1 MKVLITDDVHPLLIE
16 SLQHM
21 GYEVTF
27 RPEIT
32 FEETLSLISPY
43 TGLIINSK
51 IFCGDELLNKTPNL
65 KWIGR
70 LGSGMEVID
79 TKACD
84 ARGVKYFNSPEGNRN
99 AVGEHALGLLLNV
112 MNNITKSNNEVK
124 KGKWI
129 REANRGEELSGKTIG
144 IIAFGNT
151 GEAFAKILRGFD
163 VTILAYDKYKKGFSS
178 DFVKESTLEE
188 IHEKADI
195 VSLHLPLTEETKYMV
210 DEKFLN
216 SFHKPIYLINT
227 SRGKVLKTTALIDAL
242 QSGKVKA
249 AGLDVLENE
258 KINTFSET
266 EKQWF
271 DALVKDERIVLTP
284 HIAGWTVESK
294 RKIAE
299 VIISTLKGFETL

>member
-16 SLQHM
+16 QLQQI
-21 GYEVTF
+21 GYQVDF
-27 RPEIT
+27 SPDIT
-32 FEETLSLISPY
+32 FEETLSVISSY
-43 TGLIINSK
+43 AGLIINSK
-51 IFCGDELLNKTPNL
+51 IFCSNELLGKAPNL
-65 KWIGR
+65 RWIGR

-79 TKACD
+79 KPACD

-99 AVGEHALGLLLNV
+99 AVAEHALGLLLNI

-124 KGKWI
+124 QGKWI

-151 GEAFAKILRGFD
+151 GEAFAKILRGFE
-163 VTILAYDKYKKGFSS
+163 VKILAYDKYKKGFST

-188 IHEKADI
+188 IYEKADI
-195 VSLHLPLTEETKYMV
+195 VSLHLPLTDETKYMV

-227 SRGKVLKTTALIDAL
+227 SRGKVLKTTALIDAIH
-242 QSGKVKA
+242 SGKVKA

-258 KINTFSET
+258 KISKLNEQ

-271 DALVKDERIVLTP
+271 GALVKDLRIILTP
-284 HIAGWTVESK
+284 HTAGWTVESK

-299 VIISTLKGFETL
+299 IVAEKVKQLL

>member
-1 MKVLITDDVHPLLIE
+1 
-16 SLQHM
+16 
-21 GYEVTF
+21 
-27 RPEIT
+27 
-32 FEETLSLISPY
+32 
-43 TGLIINSK
+43 
-51 IFCGDELLNKTPNL
+51 
-65 KWIGR
+65 
-70 LGSGMEVID
+70 MEVID

-99 AVGEHALGLLLNV
+99 AVAEHALGLLLDLL
-112 MNNITKSNNEVK
+112 NNITRSNNEVK
-124 KGKWI
+124 QGEWI

-178 DFVKESTLEE
+178 DFVKESTLGE

-195 VSLHLPLTEETKYMV
+195 LSLHLPLTDETKYMV

-216 SFHKPIYLINT
+216 NFYNPIYLINT
-227 SRGKVLKTTALIDAL
+227 SRGKVLKTTALIAAID
-242 QSGKVKA
+242 SGKVKA

-258 KINTFSET
+258 KINNFNEA

-271 DALVKDERIVLTP
+271 NALVKDQRIILTP
-284 HIAGWTVESK
+284 HTAGWTVESK

-299 VIISTLKGFETL
+299 VIIEKVTGLSC